1 MPAAVTT
8 EVDFL
13 FFLHLLNCITSS

>member
-8 EVDFL
+8 EVDFE